1 MTGAQSPTV
10 RRRRLGQE
18 LRGLREASGLTIEEV
33 AQRLEMSAAKIS
45 RIETSRVSVRPRDVS
60 DLLDQY
66 GITGTHRDNLMTL
79 TREARQQ
86 GWWHSYNDVL
96 SLGTEIWVG
105 LESEAREIRWYEV
118 QLIPG
123 LLQTPEYARAIIR
136 AHYRSESG
144 EQTDRRVEFR
154 MARQQ
159 LVIGQ
164 IHTPIWVVLDEAVLL
179 RRMGSP
185 ELMQGQ
191 YQQLLELSENSSM
204 TIQVLPLDAGSYSGS
219 PSGFAI
225 MQLPHPDPEV
235 VVVEYRGG
243 ILYLES
249 KEDVALHTRMFDLIR
264 ATAKGPDDSMRY
276 IAQLL
281 R

>member
-1 MTGAQSPTV
+1 V

-18 LRGLREASGLTIEEV
+18 LRDLREAAGLTIEEV

-144 EQTDRRVEFR
+144 EQIDRRVEFR
-154 MARQQ
+154 MARQR
-159 LVIGQ
+159 LVLEEKQ
-164 IHTPIWVVLDEAVLL
+164 TPIWVVLDEAVLL

-185 ELMQGQ
+185 ELMHGQ

-204 TIQVLPLDAGSYSGS
+204 TIQVLPLDAGIYSGS

-249 KEDVALHTRMFDLIR
+249 KEDVALHNRLFDLIR
-264 ATAKGPDDSMRY
+264 ATAKGPDDSMRQ
-276 IAQLL
+276 IARLL
-281 R
+281 K